1 MNNVKKNLTML
12 FLLTI
17 FFLVNINIKAQ
28 QSFTCVVDTNVIVDT
43 VGSEMIFYLDITN
56 TSTHPLILII
66 ARTVN
71 DLPSE
76 WTSSLCYDINCLP
89 PFVDTVIS
97 NNDPLDPDST
107 VECSLHVTAIDN
119 HGTAHVHLVVGN
131 YNDLTDTVGYDF
143 TASTEPLT
151 VVKNGYSPASFSLN
165 QNYPNPFNPTTNIQ
179 YSISSRQ
186 FVSLKVYNILGEQVA
201 ALVNEEKSPG
211 TYILNFNGSNLASG
225 TYFYRL
231 TAGSNVT
238 TKKMI
243 LLK

>member
-151 VVKNGYSPASFSLN
+151 VVKNDYSPASFSLN
-165 QNYPNPFNPTTNIQ
+165 QNYPNPFNPTTT
-179 YSISSRQ
+179 ISFNLPKQSHIT
-186 FVSLKVYNILGEQVA
+186 LKVYNILGQEVA
-201 ALVNEEKSPG
+201 ILMNEVKSAG
-211 TYILNFNGSNLASG
+211 SYREVFNASSLPSG
-225 TYFYRL
+225 VYVYKL
-231 TAGSNVT
+231 TAGSYIE
-238 TKKMI
+238 TKKML